1 MPPESADILIVGGG
15 PTGAALALA
24 LRCSGYSVV
33 LLEAKDSLTND
44 PRPLSLSYG
53 SRLILERLGVW
64 ASVAAPTP
72 ILSIHVSQRGGFGRS
87 VLSAKEAGLP
97 ALGYVVSH
105 SELQSALQ
113 HVLTNCFNGAT
124 VLRIEAGEESARAE
138 FSYRGNTQ
146 QIGAKLLV
154 LADGGRGLEGVEG
167 VTQREKEIGRA
178 HV

>member
-1 MPPESADILIVGGG
+1 MPPDFADILIVGGG
-15 PTGAALALA
+15 PTGAALSLA

-33 LLEAKDSLTND
+33 LLEAKDSLTDD
-44 PRPLSLSYG
+44 PRPLALSYG

-87 VLSAKEAGLP
+87 VLSAKEACLP

-105 SELQSALQ
+105 SKLQSALQ
-113 HVLTNCFNGAT
+113 HALTGCFNGAT
-124 VLRIEAGEESARAE
+124 VLRIEASEESARAE
-138 FSYRGNTQ
+138 FSYRSNTQ

-154 LADGGRGLEGVEG
+154 LADGGRSLENVEG
-167 VTQREKEIGRA
+167 VTQREKDYRQSA
-178 HV
+178 V